1 MAGRAEVFLDGGV
14 RRGADV
20 LKALALG
27 AQATMVGRA
36 ALYGLGARGE
46 AGVLHVL
53 ELLRAEVELGLSLLG
68 CPEPDAVT
76 RAHVAPAT
84 R

>member
-1 MAGRAEVFLDGGV
+1 
-14 RRGADV
+14 
-20 LKALALG
+20 
-27 AQATMVGRA
+27 MVGRA